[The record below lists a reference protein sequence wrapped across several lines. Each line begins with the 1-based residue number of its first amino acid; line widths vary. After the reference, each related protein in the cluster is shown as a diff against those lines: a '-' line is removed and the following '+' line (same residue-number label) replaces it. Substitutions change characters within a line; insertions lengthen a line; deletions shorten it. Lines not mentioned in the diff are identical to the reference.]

1 MATTSSLFLVL
12 AAALATVVAC
22 ATANP
27 EDSTCPWRTVA
38 NVNDHYVQGY
48 GSWALDH
55 TFLSFQK
62 VESAT
67 AQAVDN
73 CGNNIKRNY
82 ALVIDAIQ
90 RPGGEVHKYKAV
102 VYVEESI
109 PIKLIS
115 LESIVRRPP
124 PKAN

>member
-1 MATTSSLFLVL
+1 M
-12 AAALATVVAC
+12 
-22 ATANP
+22 
-27 EDSTCPWRTVA
+27 EDCGECQRPLRPGLWQLGARA
-38 NVNDHYVQGY
+38 HLPQ
-48 GSWALDH
+48 LP
-55 TFLSFQK
+55 K

-90 RPGGEVHKYKAV
+90 RPGGEVHRYKAV

-109 PIKLIS
+109 PIKLMS

-124 PKAN
+124 LKAN